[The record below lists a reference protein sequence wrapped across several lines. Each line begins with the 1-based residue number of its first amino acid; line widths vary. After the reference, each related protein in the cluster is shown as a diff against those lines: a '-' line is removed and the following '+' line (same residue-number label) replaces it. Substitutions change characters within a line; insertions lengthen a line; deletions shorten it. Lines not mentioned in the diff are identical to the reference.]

1 MSDIT
6 LTTVDALMKELY
18 PGDKP
23 MNVAMIGKP
32 ALSWVPKKD
41 GMVGDNLVIPI
52 TYGHG
57 AGRSSTFSTAQ
68 TNAAGGKHLKFQV
81 DRESDYAVL
90 TITAET
96 MRSSKNNIGAFVE
109 ARKWEVD
116 GHLDLLG
123 RSAAKAFFS
132 TTGGTI
138 ARCSSGNGTDTIT
151 LTNAD
156 DTRYFEVGMK
166 IQFATTEAA
175 TTLRDSGEALTV
187 EAIDRDAGTVTFDP
201 DYTTIASIDV
211 AAPGDYMLV
220 EGDAATKMTGVK
232 GWLPLTAPTAGD
244 SFFGV
249 DRSVDTVRL
258 AGERLDNSGS
268 SIEDNLL
275 VLCEK
280 IASNGGRPDTCFIN
294 HTNFSTL
301 VRSLGAK
308 VEYQDFG
315 GTAKVGFDGVSI
327 HTGAGKVKVIPDPW
341 CPGDRGYVLQ
351 RDTWRLW
358 HLDGFPHIVK
368 DDGLMALR
376 QSSSDGVEIRMRY
389 WGNYVCR
396 APGYNGVFSI

>member
-1 MSDIT
+1 MADIT

-41 GMVGDNLVIPI
+41 GMVGDNLVVPV

-57 AGRSSTFSTAQ
+57 AGRSSIFATAQ
-68 TNAAGGKHLKFQV
+68 TNAAGGKHIKFGISRQ
-81 DRESDYAVL
+81 SDYAVL

-96 MRSSKNNIGAFVE
+96 MRASKNNLGAFVE

-123 RSAAKAFFS
+123 RSAAKALFS
-132 TTGGTI
+132 KSGGTFGELSAI
-138 ARCSSGNGTDTIT
+138 STVTAT

-156 DTRYFEVGMK
+156 DARYVEVGAVH
-166 IQFATTEAA
+166 QFATDE
-175 TTLRDSGEALTV
+175 
-187 EAIDRDAGTVTFDP
+187 DAGTLRTGSYTVVSVNRDTGVIVYGTDP
-201 DYTTIASIDV
+201 TANSV
-211 AAPGDYMLV
+211 AAGDFVLV
-220 EGDAATKMTGVK
+220 AGDAQAKMSGFK
-232 GWLPLTAPTAGD
+232 DWLPLTAPTTGD
-244 SFFGV
+244 SHFGV
-249 DRSVDTVRL
+249 DRSVDPVRL
-258 AGERLDNSGS
+258 AGERLDATSN
-268 SIEDNLL
+268 SIEENILTL
-275 VLCEK
+275 TEK
-280 IASNGGRPDTCFIN
+280 IASNGGKPETVFIN

-301 VRSLGAK
+301 VKSLGSRVYYEGAGGK
-308 VEYQDFG
+308 ADFG
-315 GTAKVGFDGVSI
+315 FEG
-327 HTGAGKVKVIPDPW
+327 VKVHTSCGMVTVYPDPW

-351 RDTWRLW
+351 KDTWRLW

-389 WGNYVCR
+389 WGNLACR